1 MILRNLFYL
10 SIFALANCQTQAP
23 PSELTSTQNQ
33 QKTSPPEMS
42 VGLPPDKEAVEIAK
56 KESKA
61 AQQEII
67 YLKEGESK
75 FLKDQELT
83 VTFKTIT
90 EDSRCPKDVNC
101 VWQGVATA
109 QVELM
114 GLYTRPRIITLNN
127 LSDTSKGYLKSQVFN
142 GYEISLVELSPQPTS
157 EKTFKTL
164 KGNYKIGLKIQKS
177 TAKNYK
183 GTTTK

>member
-1 MILRNLFYL
+1 MILRNLFCL

-23 PSELTSTQNQ
+23 ASELTSTQNQ

-42 VGLPPDKEAVEIAK
+42 VGLPPDKEAVETAK
-56 KESKA
+56 NESKA
-61 AQQEII
+61 SQQEII

-75 FLKDQELT
+75 FLKDQEMT
-83 VTFKTIT
+83 VTFKSIT

-114 GLYTRPRIITLNN
+114 GLYTRPRMVTLNTYN
-127 LSDTSKGYLKSQVFN
+127 DANKGYSKSEVFN
-142 GYEISLVELSPQPTS
+142 GYEVSVVELSPQPTS
-157 EKTFKTL
+157 EKNYKNL

-177 TAKNYK
+177 SSKDSK